1 MTTAIFLRRL
11 FMLLGGLVIITLA
24 VLEVLAAR
32 LAPPSAPW
40 TSDVRRSDY
49 ARDWSECEPDPS
61 WPSPEGV
68 SDVVASTPISQPV
81 AVPH

>member
-1 MTTAIFLRRL
+1 MTMATFLRR
-11 FMLLGGLVIITLA
+11 FFTLLGGLVIITLA
-24 VLEVLAAR
+24 VLEVLAGR

-40 TSDVRRSDY
+40 KSDVRRSDH
-49 ARDWSECEPDPS
+49 ARDCCAYEPDPS

-68 SDVVASTPISQPV
+68 SDVVASTPFSQPV